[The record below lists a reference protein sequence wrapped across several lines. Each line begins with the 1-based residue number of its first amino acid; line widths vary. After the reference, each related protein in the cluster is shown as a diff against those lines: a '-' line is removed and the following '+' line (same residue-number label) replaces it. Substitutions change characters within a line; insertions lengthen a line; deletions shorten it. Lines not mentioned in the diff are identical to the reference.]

1 MVEKLELTPEDR
13 NSALW
18 RKIEKLLARRLD
30 SCRRQ
35 NDGINVDVPQT
46 AALRG
51 RIAELKHLRN
61 LLAMETSP
69 AQVVDGACP
78 SSK

>member
-1 MVEKLELTPEDR
+1 MVEKLELTAEER

-18 RKIEKLLARRLD
+18 RKLDHLLARRLD
-30 SCRRQ
+30 RCRRQ

-51 RIAELKHLRN
+51 RIAELKHLRD

-69 AQVVDGACP
+69 AHVVDGE
-78 SSK
+78 